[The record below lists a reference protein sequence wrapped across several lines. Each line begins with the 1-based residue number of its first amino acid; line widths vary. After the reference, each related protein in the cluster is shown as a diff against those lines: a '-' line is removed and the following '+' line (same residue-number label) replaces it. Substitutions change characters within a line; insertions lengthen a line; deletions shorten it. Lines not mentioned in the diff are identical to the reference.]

1 VTTTV
6 PPALRPQVLDGGVA
20 PPTRRITSVNWTGDS
35 VAYDLAPA
43 VGAALM
49 GAGLQADSNAYL
61 GMRLIGDGEFA
72 LLPRLRTA
80 LPTTDF
86 DVVVV
91 QLSLWDAE
99 YDAATQR
106 AALDEL
112 HMLVVGDGGRLVL
125 VSPPPTID
133 TARDDLLDA
142 MTAHARTIAA
152 GDPSSTYFLDSTAV
166 WGAEF
171 DADLDDDTPE
181 ERRQHA
187 EAIKEEFQIVDVVDA
202 QNDTLR
208 TSDVVLR
215 LQTLGSDDA
224 YWLDTG
230 ILTVR

>member
-1 VTTTV
+1 
-6 PPALRPQVLDGGVA
+6 VA
-20 PPTRRITSVNWTGDS
+20 PIARRRRT
-35 VAYDLAPA
+35 
-43 VGAALM
+43 
-49 GAGLQADSNAYL
+49 SNAYL

-171 DADLDDDTPE
+171 DADLDDDGTPE
-181 ERRQHA
+181 RKRDGVHVCPSGAARFALWLTA
-187 EAIKEEFQIVDVVDA
+187 ELDA
-202 QNDTLR
+202 RFDGLAPTPPTEWATGGWVTDDRYDQP
-208 TSDVVLR
+208 V
-215 LQTLGSDDA
+215 GSCA
-224 YWLDTG
+224 PL
-230 ILTVR
+230 

>member
-1 VTTTV
+1 MVKHGRACPRLSIIPV
-6 PPALRPQVLDGGVA
+6 PRVRWKG
-20 PPTRRITSVNWTGDS
+20 TS

-80 LPTTDF
+80 LPTTDC

-99 YDAATQR
+99 HDAATQR

-171 DADLDDDTPE
+171 DADLDDDGTPE
-181 ERRQHA
+181 RKRDGVHVCPSGAARFALWLTA
-187 EAIKEEFQIVDVVDA
+187 ELDA
-202 QNDTLR
+202 RFDGLAPTPPTEWATGGWVTDDRYDQP
-208 TSDVVLR
+208 V
-215 LQTLGSDDA
+215 GSCA
-224 YWLDTG
+224 PL
-230 ILTVR
+230 